1 MSPITSQLARCLV
14 WREGLGIVRC
24 RASEPKWADGTGT
37 FSPRVW
43 LHWALN
49 GSKPNIVCGDSTTFF
64 PALVS
69 VPIAIW
75 MHRHK
80 DLRRALRMRTSTD
93 RIWYIPPLP
102 ALLLIVRS
110 YLQSFFDWIRCA
122 FGSSR
127 ATYMYYPDITITVRI
142 TQKGHRLNEALYP
155 LLPHNAIRPLT

>member
-1 MSPITSQLARCLV
+1 MSCFRTQVGRRNGHFLPSRMVA
-14 WREGLGIVRC
+14 LGTQWVQAKHSLR
-24 RASEPKWADGTGT
+24 
-37 FSPRVW
+37 
-43 LHWALN
+43 ALN
-49 GSKPNIVCGDSTTFF
+49 GSKPNIVCGDRTTFF

-69 VPIAIW
+69 VPIALW

-80 DLRRALRMRTSTD
+80 DLRRAFRIRTSTD